1 MAREPTD
8 FLLLTSAATP
18 EADGSDAHV
27 PEAWIRAAQYWA
39 GIVSCVGVLGNLLT
53 IFTIVHQL
61 YLGHQWRQRHRSLYH
76 NGTGRLQ
83 GNLVRPVLPLEGDTL
98 ILLHLSLCD
107 FLYCIINL
115 PLTAITY
122 NYAFTEE
129 NPSQSFCTGA
139 ALFRYGSAFA
149 EWMTLGLLATERC
162 VDLGRSRAARFFRPR
177 FTAVCL
183 VAIWAASI
191 TLQLLIVKGR
201 NFNYDEDTYKCDIT
215 NKTAR
220 MAFYAVESWV
230 PCGLMLTGCFS
241 IICQLWMH
249 MKKLKNA
256 GMAKEI
262 TEKRCRD
269 MFKSTVLVLSL
280 LLLFLVC
287 VIPICVYN
295 IKLIMEEDL
304 VSYDVPLGIFIFMI
318 YWIQYGVNYLVY
330 AAINA
335 NYRKAYKQFV
345 LAVRNAL
352 FRSRRPEV
360 NEAKV
365 YLTSSYPHLMAS
377 LSHVPPTLS
386 HLHTVTAV
394 PLHAYRISHDRVSG
408 SHSLHP
414 DVHQA
419 CRWDA
424 RERRVRTLSSGS
436 IHSWNSL
443 SHWSGSLS
451 SRCSVVTM
459 ETNLGTC

>member
-8 FLLLTSAATP
+8 FLLLTSGATP

-177 FTAVCL
+177 FTAVYL

-191 TLQLLIVKGR
+191 TLQLLIVKGVR
-201 NFNYDEDTYKCDIT
+201 
-215 NKTAR
+215 
-220 MAFYAVESWV
+220 
-230 PCGLMLTGCFS
+230 L
-241 IICQLWMH
+241 
-249 MKKLKNA
+249 
-256 GMAKEI
+256 AK
-262 TEKRCRD
+262 
-269 MFKSTVLVLSL
+269 
-280 LLLFLVC
+280 
-287 VIPICVYN
+287 
-295 IKLIMEEDL
+295 
-304 VSYDVPLGIFIFMI
+304 
-318 YWIQYGVNYLVY
+318 
-330 AAINA
+330 
-335 NYRKAYKQFV
+335 
-345 LAVRNAL
+345 
-352 FRSRRPEV
+352 
-360 NEAKV
+360 
-365 YLTSSYPHLMAS
+365 
-377 LSHVPPTLS
+377 
-386 HLHTVTAV
+386 
-394 PLHAYRISHDRVSG
+394 
-408 SHSLHP
+408 
-414 DVHQA
+414 
-419 CRWDA
+419 
-424 RERRVRTLSSGS
+424 
-436 IHSWNSL
+436 
-443 SHWSGSLS
+443 
-451 SRCSVVTM
+451 
-459 ETNLGTC
+459 